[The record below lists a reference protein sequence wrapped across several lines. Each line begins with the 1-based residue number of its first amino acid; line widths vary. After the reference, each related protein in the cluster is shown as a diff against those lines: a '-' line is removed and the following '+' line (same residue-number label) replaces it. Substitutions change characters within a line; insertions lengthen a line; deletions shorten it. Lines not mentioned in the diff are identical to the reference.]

1 MRINRLYIDGFR
13 HFADRAVESLDSP
26 VTVFYGENE
35 AGKST
40 LMAFIRAILY
50 GFPTYRGA
58 QHYPPLAG
66 GRHGGRI
73 TLSDGDSGHRYVIT
87 RRQGTRGGPVSVAT
101 ESGQPQD
108 AGMLAQLLGHHPSNV
123 FTNIFT
129 FTLDELHSDDMLT
142 NPNLNGQIYAAGM
155 GAAMLPSALNSIED
169 ERSKLFVVGGRGG
182 GGPSSQKIYHAA
194 RDLRD
199 IDSRLREVEGNAA
212 RYGSLTTQIQQI
224 EADLVSAQNRQR
236 LIRSKL
242 AHQNNLK
249 NSWDDWNSLV
259 SAEQQMAG
267 MPVIERFPADG
278 VSRLDTLQAG
288 VATARR
294 ERDDVAENVER
305 IRAKLDIPVQGR
317 DILENPDDIR
327 TLQTESGALRQS
339 IHDLPEREAELAEHC
354 KNLAATLADL
364 GPDWDENRLESF
376 DISIAVREEIRGF
389 QNKIRGVTDQ
399 VERSK
404 TDLRQDTAALEDSQA
419 ALVRAEQHAADAER
433 PTLDATRVD
442 ERRTLVRAARAKLAD
457 IDRVEQ
463 RAADLQIQLDGLA
476 VPAASSAGRSGR
488 ATTIAAAASIAL
500 GIALL
505 IGGAVLGDAGLVIGI
520 VAGVALLAIGAYLY
534 VTRPQAAGQPTESPL
549 APGLRES
556 LRRARQ
562 NAGEL
567 HTALLKETTL
577 LELETVDE
585 SQLIAAESSLDQES
599 TRLSERDRLSRM
611 LADAGRHVEERAARA
626 EQSACAATSAE
637 QELEDVNSAWR
648 EWLRKRSLRDSVT
661 PETVGEI
668 RAEVVSGLDRL
679 ANVREWQNR
688 VAAIETDIRQ
698 YIEIAA
704 PLASEFDIPLDHDD
718 HAAVVAAADRL
729 IELYAEVQQAVRQRE
744 AASSE
749 YEEASGH
756 LGTREKH
763 LDAANAEVADLL
775 DAGDAADAEDFR
787 VRAGLHQK
795 RADLNETARAARDRL
810 QRMSGPGDAL
820 ASFMADLGA
829 ANAQSIEDE
838 IRRLEDQQVDLD
850 SEVEELSTARGS
862 ILMELQGLA
871 GEEKSSALRA
881 RRWVLLEQIRDH
893 AREWTKLTIARNLLI
908 EARGKFERERQPGVI
923 RHAAAF
929 FSEITGGR
937 YGQVYAPLG
946 EQTITVTDANGAT
959 KTPAELSRGTREQ
972 LFLSLRFG
980 LIRDMGERT
989 EPLPVVVDEALVNFD
1004 TERALRAAHMFVEVA
1019 QTNQVLVFTCQPSM
1033 IDLFQNAA
1041 RESGTQQPTVIGL

>member
-1 MRINRLYIDGFR
+1 MRINRLHIDGFG

-58 QHYPPLAG
+58 QHYSPLVG

-73 TLSDGDSGHRYVIT
+73 TLSDGDSGHSYVIA
-87 RRQGTRGGPVSVAT
+87 RHQGTRGGPVSVAT

-108 AGMLAQLLGHHPSNV
+108 AALLAQLLGHHPSDV

-142 NPNLNGQIYAAGM
+142 NPNLNGQMYAAGM
-155 GAAMLPSALNSIED
+155 GAATLPSALSTIED
-169 ERSKLFVVGGRGG
+169 ERSKLYVVGGRGG
-182 GGPSSQKIYHAA
+182 GGPGSQKIYHAA
-194 RDLRD
+194 RELSD

-212 RYGSLTTQIQQI
+212 RYGSLTTQLQQI

-236 LIRSKL
+236 LIRSRL
-242 AHQNNLK
+242 GHQNNLK
-249 NSWDDWNSLV
+249 NAWDDWNSLV
-259 SAEQQMAG
+259 SAEQQLADMLI
-267 MPVIERFPADG
+267 VERFPADG
-278 VSRLDTLQAG
+278 VSRLDTLQAS
-288 VATARR
+288 ATTARR
-294 ERDDVAENVER
+294 ERDDAAEHVER
-305 IRAKLDIPVQGR
+305 IRAKLDIPVRGR
-317 DILENPDDIR
+317 DILESSDDIR
-327 TLQTESGALRQS
+327 TLQTESGAFRQS
-339 IHDLPEREAELAEHC
+339 IHDLPEREGELAEHR

-389 QNKIRGVTDQ
+389 QDKIRGVTDQ
-399 VERSK
+399 VERAK
-404 TDLRQDTAALEDSQA
+404 TNLRQDTAALEDSQA
-419 ALVRAEQHAADAER
+419 VLGREEQYAVDAER
-433 PTLDATRVD
+433 PTLDATQVD
-442 ERRTLVRAARAKLAD
+442 EQRTLVRAARAKLAD
-457 IDRVEQ
+457 IDRAEQ
-463 RAADLQIQLDGLA
+463 RAADLQIQLDGLSA
-476 VPAASSAGRSGR
+476 QAASSASRSGR
-488 ATTIAAAASIAL
+488 ATTIAAASIAL
-500 GIALL
+500 GIVLL

-520 VAGVALLAIGAYLY
+520 VAGVALLAIGAYVY
-534 VTRPQAAGQPTESPL
+534 TTRPQAAEQPAESPL
-549 APGLRES
+549 ASGLRES

-562 NAGEL
+562 DSDDL
-567 HTALLKETTL
+567 RIALLKETTP

-585 SQLIAAESSLDQES
+585 SQLIAAESRMDQES
-599 TRLSERDRLSRM
+599 ARLSEQGRISRVLTDAERDV
-611 LADAGRHVEERAARA
+611 GERAARA
-626 EQSACAATSAE
+626 RQSARAATSAE

-648 EWLRKRSLRDSVT
+648 DWLRERSLRDSVT

-688 VAAIETDIRQ
+688 LAAIETDIRQ
-698 YIEIAA
+698 YTEIAA
-704 PLASEFDIPLDHDD
+704 PLASEFGIALDPDD
-718 HAAVVAAADRL
+718 HAAAVAAADRL
-729 IELYAEVQQAVRQRE
+729 IELHAEVQEAVRQRE
-744 AASSE
+744 AASND
-749 YEEASGH
+749 YEEAVGH
-756 LGTREKH
+756 LGTREKQ
-763 LDAANAEVADLL
+763 LDAANAEVAELL

-820 ASFMADLGA
+820 DSFMADLDA
-829 ANAQSIEDE
+829 ANAQSIEEE
-838 IRRLEDQQVDLD
+838 IRSLEDQQADLD
-850 SEVEELSTARGS
+850 SEVGELSTARGS
-862 ILMELQGLA
+862 IQTELQGLA
-871 GEEKSSALRA
+871 GEEESSELRA
-881 RRWVLLEQIRDH
+881 RRGVLLEQIRDH
-893 AREWTKLTIARNLLI
+893 AREWTKLTIARNLLN
-908 EARGKFERERQPGVI
+908 EARGKFERERQPGVV

-946 EQTITVTDANGAT
+946 EQTITVTDANGTT

-980 LIRDMGERT
+980 LIKDMSERT

-1004 TERALRAAHMFVEVA
+1004 PERALRAARGFVEVA

-1033 IDLFQNAA
+1033 IETFQDAA
-1041 RESGTQQPTVIGL
+1041 RQTGTQQPAVVEL